1 MTVTLGK
8 PQVCAPQ
15 GIGYTDVID
24 TTPHQ
29 YRQMVWQAQLRTQV
43 ITRAPFQSSEASIRI
58 SLAEQWCA
66 STNSY
71 IGNEVEDIFRDELDK
86 RRFYIRYRTYQLRRQ
101 IAGNGFTIGT
111 TQIPAEPAIFY
122 GMIPKVPPRLTIQ
135 IMTTILKQY
144 GELHDVYYETYPDTS
159 VSTRRLFFS
168 YSKVNNQVPEAI
180 EVDGITLFIRD
191 RRARKQCTKCEK
203 YGHTVGWCTIK
214 DEGDPPPI
222 ISEVKEE
229 TSTFSPKPRRKKK
242 KKKKSKTTPTSVMNH
257 KENNST
263 VDHAVDNEDQQSED
277 DPSDDTESDGESDH
291 TTLMLPIQPA
301 STEEPLVEQEQTKT
315 SPPPSPKRRF
325 PEYRYP
331 HFGPGRSRAQEIATC
346 TASWRE
352 FEKSMKLP
360 PGPLPSEDAMCRCF
374 GDFKTLRDSTT
385 GYVRPPEI
393 NQLLDTA
400 FALRKSQQKTAIK
413 PTDESTLAQ
422 PITETEIGIYNQ
434 PNLIQ
439 ELREYMSVYADHSPP
454 WLHDRT
460 ELPIKTVLDGTAQYL
475 TRAEQRIIMGI
486 FELPKTSLQPY
497 LGCLQ
502 KPHTMSKAGFIQYC
516 LDVSRTEFMRSP
528 EKVRAMKK
536 QQLENQNNK

>member
-135 IMTTILKQY
+135 IMTTILKHY

-168 YSKVNNQVPEAI
+168 YSKVNNQVPESI

-214 DEGDPPPI
+214 DEGDSPPI
-222 ISEVKEE
+222 ISEAKEE
-229 TSTFSPKPRRKKK
+229 TSTFSPEPRRKKKK
-242 KKKKSKTTPTSVMNH
+242 KKKKSKTTPTTVEPEQQNQQPSVTPERQTEHSTKSEQNQQTSKAEE
-257 KENNST
+257 KEKTQDFIDDVSDKLLKYFGVSEWSGNQHRIYAAWIHLRHPMGTYTTCYHPCLQFCEFST
-263 VDHAVDNEDQQSED
+263 LTDPHLDED
-277 DPSDDTESDGESDH
+277 DFLKTCEDIANRVEKWESDSES
-291 TTLMLPIQPA
+291 
-301 STEEPLVEQEQTKT
+301 
-315 SPPPSPKRRF
+315 
-325 PEYRYP
+325 
-331 HFGPGRSRAQEIATC
+331 
-346 TASWRE
+346 
-352 FEKSMKLP
+352 
-360 PGPLPSEDAMCRCF
+360 
-374 GDFKTLRDSTT
+374 
-385 GYVRPPEI
+385 
-393 NQLLDTA
+393 
-400 FALRKSQQKTAIK
+400 
-413 PTDESTLAQ
+413 
-422 PITETEIGIYNQ
+422 
-434 PNLIQ
+434 
-439 ELREYMSVYADHSPP
+439 ELS
-454 WLHDRT
+454 
-460 ELPIKTVLDGTAQYL
+460 
-475 TRAEQRIIMGI
+475 
-486 FELPKTSLQPY
+486 
-497 LGCLQ
+497 
-502 KPHTMSKAGFIQYC
+502 
-516 LDVSRTEFMRSP
+516 
-528 EKVRAMKK
+528 
-536 QQLENQNNK
+536 N